1 MDHMVVDMVVLVL
14 VMVVVDNHIF
24 LLLDFC
30 MHLNLL
36 YLNQLYLK
44 RIHHRTIQI
53 LDMVHIFC
61 LQLIQCRHMVVY
73 L

>member
-24 LLLDFC
+24 LLLDLYTY
-30 MHLNLL
+30 LNLL

-53 LDMVHIFC
+53 LDMDHTFY